1 MGLRAPSPAGGPLE
15 VEPPEPEVAVAVG
28 ESLQFTC
35 RLACEDGRAASVQWR
50 GLDTSLGAVQSGAG
64 SSVLSVLNA
73 SLSAAGPRVCVGSCG
88 DVAFQHIV
96 RLLVFGEP
104 PPLPPSWH
112 TWGPSQRPCFPAIL
126 VPPLPGRLP
135 GLPSPPQLKAGLA
148 GPPGSICSPLPP
160 PRIPSPPIHPQTSCT

>member
-1 MGLRAPSPAGGPLE
+1 MEQGLALLLPLFLGLLQLGRGGPLE

-35 RLACEDGRAASVQWR
+35 RLACEDGRTASVQWR

-96 RLLVFGEP
+96 RLLVFG
-104 PPLPPSWH
+104 
-112 TWGPSQRPCFPAIL
+112 
-126 VPPLPGRLP
+126 
-135 GLPSPPQLKAGLA
+135 
-148 GPPGSICSPLPP
+148 SPL
-160 PRIPSPPIHPQTSCT
+160 TSASLWTGSLVLGLLLLVFLTYRLWKRCRPTR